1 LRRVLKLVKKEF
13 IQLLRDRQL
22 LPVVFVLPIVQLI
35 LFGYVVRTEI
45 KNIATIVVDHDKTAE
60 SRQLIKDFTNAGYFT
75 VVERTNSEQRIVAA
89 LDSERASF
97 GLIIPKGYQAA
108 LKAEKTAEVML
119 ILDGSDSNAAAQV
132 QSFATRIVAAR
143 SSALLVKKLERL
155 KGMATKV
162 ASVESRIRVWY
173 NPDLKS
179 VDYMVPGLI
188 GFILTLLTTILTS
201 TAIVREK
208 ERGTLEQL
216 IVTPIKRWELI
227 LGKVLPFATL
237 GFLEVVV
244 VIFVGV
250 IWFKIPL
257 RGSLFLLLL
266 LCGIFLFATVGQGL
280 LISTLARTLHEAQ
293 VTVWFF
299 MLPSMLLSG
308 FIFPIENMPRVIQLL
323 TYLIPLRYFLV
334 MVRGIFLKG
343 VGLAVLWDQVLILLG
358 LGVIIFI
365 LSVLRFHKK
374 LAD

>member
-1 LRRVLKLVKKEF
+1 LRVLKLVKKEF

-45 KNIATIVVDHDKTAE
+45 KNIATIVVDQDKTAE

-75 VVERTNSEQRIVAA
+75 VVERTNSEQRIITA

-97 GLIIPKGYQAA
+97 GLIIPQGYQAA

-119 ILDGSDSNAAAQV
+119 ILDGSDSNAAAQA

-143 SSALLVKKLERL
+143 SSSLLVKKLERL
-155 KGMATKV
+155 KGVATKV

-227 LGKVLPFATL
+227 LGKVLPFAIL

-250 IWFKIPL
+250 IWFKVPL

-323 TYLIPLRYFLV
+323 TYLIPLRYFLI

>member
-1 LRRVLKLVKKEF
+1 LRRVLKLAKKEF

-45 KNIATIVVDHDKTAE
+45 KNIATIVVDHDKTIE
-60 SRQLIKDFTNAGYFT
+60 SRRLIKDFTNAGYFT
-75 VVERTNSEQRIVAA
+75 IVEESNKEKRIITA
-89 LDSERASF
+89 LDSEQASF
-97 GLIIPKGYQAA
+97 ALIIPKGYQAA
-108 LKAEKTAEVML
+108 LKAGKTVEVML

-132 QSFATRIVAAR
+132 QSFASRIVAAR
-143 SSALLVKKLERL
+143 STSLLVKKLERL
-155 KGMATKV
+155 KGVATKV

-299 MLPSMLLSG
+299 MLPSLLLSG
-308 FIFPIENMPRVIQLL
+308 FIFPIENMPRFIQLL

-334 MVRGIFLKG
+334 MVRGVFLKG
-343 VGLAVLWDQVLILLG
+343 VGLAVLWDQVLILLSFG
-358 LGVIIFI
+358 IIIFI
-365 LSVLRFHKK
+365 LSILRFQKK